1 VIKIIYK
8 HGKWQ
13 LKRNGN
19 IEENYI
25 VLDILMKET
34 VKEMMLLHE
43 YNKANADSFIKKL
56 LTLDLNENIS
66 NIKYKSN

>member
-1 VIKIIYK
+1 MIKIIYK

-34 VKEMMLLHE
+34 VKEMMLLHG
-43 YNKANADSFIKKL
+43 YNKADADSFIKKL